1 MKQSEVTNLSNDELL
16 EKLSEMRKAF
26 SDLKMSHA
34 ISPLEN
40 PVQLRNLRRNIA
52 RLATETT
59 KRNNK

>member
-1 MKQSEVTNLSNDELL
+1 MKQLEVTNLSNDELF
-16 EKLSEMRKAF
+16 EKLSEMRKAL

>member
-1 MKQSEVTNLSNDELL
+1 MKQLEVTNLSNDELF
-16 EKLSEMRKAF
+16 EKLSEMRKAL

-40 PVQLRNLRRNIA
+40 PVQLRNIRRNIA

>member
-1 MKQSEVTNLSNDELL
+1 
-16 EKLSEMRKAF
+16 MRKAF

-40 PVQLRNLRRNIA
+40 PVQLRNLRKDIA

>member
-16 EKLSEMRKAF
+16 EKLSEMRKAL

-40 PVQLRNLRRNIA
+40 PVQLRNIRRNIA

>member
-1 MKQSEVTNLSNDELL
+1 
-16 EKLSEMRKAF
+16 MRKAF

-34 ISPLEN
+34 VSPLEN